1 MERKRDNQT
10 SLKDAISGFMK
21 TFRLEG
27 KVQEVKIKDKWE
39 EVMGKTISH
48 YTSNIWLRDGV
59 LTIVL
64 NSAPLKQDLMFQK
77 QSIQKRLNDELGE
90 YAIKEIII
98 R

>member
-1 MERKRDNQT
+1 MERKRDNQM

-27 KVQEVKIKDKWE
+27 KVQEVQIREKWE

-48 YTSNIWLRDGV
+48 YTTNIWLRDGV

-77 QSIQKRLNDELGE
+77 ESIQKRLNDELGQ
-90 YAIKEIII
+90 YAVKEIII